1 MIFMN
6 DLNSNLKIAIDKIEN
21 NYYKHNNY
29 FSSIYP
35 FTTENISGY
44 INLFDLKDKNL
55 LTVGSSCDQ
64 VLNAIYC
71 NCKDIT
77 VVDINLFTKYYFYL
91 KMASVLCLNREEF
104 LMFLRYIDYPK
115 VFKKNKY
122 VFNKE
127 MYEKV
132 KVTLRYLDFESFL
145 FWDELFNTYDLI
157 KIRENLFNYDEY
169 RTSIL
174 EKCNLYLRDN
184 DSYEILKIMIKKVVP
199 TFITCD
205 LKNFVGTKLY
215 DNIWLSNVGQYLKN
229 YELYDIVYKLSKILD
244 IDGQILVCYLY
255 DFTYDTKYYDE
266 WAEIYDLISLKMIF
280 KEMPLNMNSFTGLT
294 GIIHNRNDKDSVLIY
309 KKVR

>member
-1 MIFMN
+1 MN

-21 NYYKHNNY
+21 NYNKHNNY
-29 FSSIYP
+29 FSNIYP

-44 INLFDLKDKNL
+44 INLFNLKDKNL
-55 LTVGSSCDQ
+55 LTIGSSCDQ

-77 VVDINLFTKYYFYL
+77 AVDINLFTKYYFYL
-91 KMASVLCLNREEF
+91 KMASILCLNREEF

-127 MYEKV
+127 IYEKV

-145 FWDELFNTYDLI
+145 FWDELLNTYDLI

-169 RTSIL
+169 RTSVL

-184 DSYEILKIMIKKVVP
+184 DSYEILKMMIKKVIP

-229 YELYDIVYKLSKILD
+229 HELYNIVYKLSKTLY

-280 KEMPLNMNSFTGLT
+280 KEIPLNVNSFTGLT

>member
-1 MIFMN
+1 M
-6 DLNSNLKIAIDKIEN
+6 
-21 NYYKHNNY
+21 
-29 FSSIYP
+29 
-35 FTTENISGY
+35 
-44 INLFDLKDKNL
+44 
-55 LTVGSSCDQ
+55 
-64 VLNAIYC
+64 
-71 NCKDIT
+71 
-77 VVDINLFTKYYFYL
+77 FY
-91 KMASVLCLNREEF
+91 
-104 LMFLRYIDYPK
+104 
-115 VFKKNKY
+115 
-122 VFNKE
+122 
-127 MYEKV
+127 
-132 KVTLRYLDFESFL
+132 
-145 FWDELFNTYDLI
+145 
-157 KIRENLFNYDEY
+157 YDEY

-205 LKNFVGTKLY
+205 LKSFAGTKLY

-229 YELYDIVYKLSKILD
+229 HELYDIVYKLSKILD

-280 KEMPLNMNSFTGLT
+280 KEIPLNVNSFTGLT